1 MAHALSVRAALASAD
16 YQAFFRLYASAPAL
30 GRALMDI
37 YVPTLRFDALTVVVK
52 AFKPSVP
59 VPFLASMLG
68 FVAPA
73 ARARHAGQATPAA
86 PAALA
91 SAGGSPAAGGGGA
104 SPAAAAGGED
114 AGKSSGTQAAG
125 ESGAAAAAG
134 PASEAGATPSDTSA
148 AAAAAAGAAALA
160 EPDGSAAAPAAAAGG
175 GAASADGSGSGLQ
188 EPPPGCMELY
198 FVGDYAGQVSKDFV
212 VGLPGVPGQAHVTGL
227 LLTQH
232 RCQAAT
238 PSALPLMSH
247 KLTELVTPPP
257 LSATFLAC
265 SWTKPRA
272 GQTVLP
278 GSPSAAPC

>member
-16 YQAFFRLYASAPAL
+16 YQAFFRLYAPAPAL

-37 YVPTLRFDALTVVVK
+37 YVPKLRFDALTVVVK
-52 AFKPSVP
+52 AFKPAVP

-73 ARARHAGQATPAA
+73 VHARHAGQATPAA

-134 PASEAGATPSDTSA
+134 PASEAGATPSDTA

-175 GAASADGSGSGLQ
+175 GAASSDGLGSGLQ

-198 FVGDYAGQVSKDFV
+198 FVGDFAGQVRK
-212 VGLPGVPGQAHVTGL
+212 G
-227 LLTQH
+227 
-232 RCQAAT
+232 
-238 PSALPLMSH
+238 
-247 KLTELVTPPP
+247 
-257 LSATFLAC
+257 
-265 SWTKPRA
+265 
-272 GQTVLP
+272 
-278 GSPSAAPC
+278 